1 MNRAPVPGRQL
12 RDVRG
17 GEMFRAGE
25 LTRRGYVAGVCAGG
39 VMVLIGLAMDLA
51 GVALPGRGYTL
62 GWLTGLVV
70 VGTGQ
75 LVSRRSNP
83 HQASGPT
90 PSAESSN
97 PGIPT
102 V

>member
-1 MNRAPVPGRQL
+1 ML
-12 RDVRG
+12 RV
-17 GEMFRAGE
+17 GEMSRS
-25 LTRRGYVAGVCAGG
+25 GYVAGVCAGG

-51 GVALPGRGYTL
+51 GVALPGRQYTVGL
-62 GWLTGLVV
+62 LTAFVV
-70 VGTGQ
+70 VVTGQ
-75 LVSRRSNP
+75 LVSARSNP

-97 PGIPT
+97 RGIPT